1 MNVTETLSDGLKRE
15 LAVVIPAAE
24 IDAKLAAYM
33 DDLRGRVRINGF
45 RPGKVPV
52 GHLRRLYGRQAMTEI
67 VNEAVTE
74 SVRQAVAERNEK
86 PALQP
91 AVEIPDDKLEA
102 ILSGGTDL
110 AFSMRY
116 EVLPEIVVGDIKSI
130 KIERPV
136 AEVTEEEVDAEV
148 ANIAKSVRPFE
159 PKEGP
164 AAEGDRVTIDFLGKL
179 DGEPFE
185 GGGAEDFDLEIGSN
199 RFIPGFEPQLVGLSA
214 GEEKVITVTFPED
227 YGAANLAGKEAT
239 FDIKVKAVAAPAE
252 VTLDDAFAQRFGLE
266 SLDKL
271 KEAVREQ
278 ISGRYAAASRQKVK
292 RALLDALDETHKF
305 EVPEL
310 LLETEVD
317 GIWRQL
323 QADMA
328 RSGRTFEDEDTTE
341 EEARAEYR
349 RIAERRVRLG
359 LVLSHVGEVNNIEV
373 SEEEVQRA
381 LQDELRRYPGR
392 EREIIDYYRKN
403 QGAVAALRAPI
414 YEDKVVDYLL
424 ELATVDTKTVS
435 KDELFAEAEEDEAAA
450 A

>member
-74 SVRQAVAERNEK
+74 SVRQAVADRNEK

-159 PKEGP
+159 AKEGP

-252 VTLDDAFAQRFGLE
+252 VTLDDDFAQRFGLE

>member
-239 FDIKVKAVAAPAE
+239 FDIKVKAVTAPAE